1 MSVRNDSIKTK
12 KVAAALVAAVVL
24 TASSFGF
31 AAVAA
36 QPMHDEFNSDSGA
49 REAAAAKERIRK
61 ATEVPEN
68 PLGKQGALAMMS
80 NPNDPVVRWFE
91 NFDQTVFCYSK
102 TQGESAILTRGFNQE
117 AERVQQWTD
126 TAKKVAVKYRYL
138 AGVLRKLEFPP
149 GTTDIRDYVN
159 LVADWYAD
167 SASVYEDL
175 IKPRPAAKT
184 MEELEEGLD
193 SIHNRAK
200 GLKELNK
207 RIYAL
212 DTDLRMKYH
221 VHMRQQTDA
230 LQQYVKGNPSIEE
243 IKRVGGQV
251 PTR

>member
-1 MSVRNDSIKTK
+1 MKSGSESTKTK
-12 KVAAALVAAVVL
+12 KTVAALVAAVVL
-24 TASSFGF
+24 TASSLGF

-36 QPMHDEFNSDSGA
+36 QPMHDEFNSDGT

-61 ATEVPEN
+61 ATEVQEN
-68 PLGKQGALAMMS
+68 PMGKQGPLAMMS

-91 NFDQTVFCYSK
+91 NFDQTVYSYSK
-102 TQGESAILTRGFNQE
+102 TQSESAILTRGFNQE

-126 TAKKVAVKYRYL
+126 CARKVAVKYRYL

-149 GTTDIRDYVN
+149 GSTDIRDYVN

-193 SIHNRAK
+193 GIHNRAK

-230 LQQYVKGNPSIEE
+230 LQQFVKGNPTVEE
-243 IKRVGGQV
+243 IKRVGGQL
-251 PTR
+251 PR

>member
-1 MSVRNDSIKTK
+1 MSVREDSIKTK

-36 QPMHDEFNSDSGA
+36 QPSKPMHEEFNSSGT
-49 REAAAAKERIRK
+49 R
-61 ATEVPEN
+61 ATASVNPSAVQEN
-68 PLGKQGALAMMS
+68 PLGKQGAMAVMS

-91 NFDQTVFCYSK
+91 NFDATVFCYSK
-102 TQGESAILTRGFNQE
+102 TQSESAILTRGFNQE

-138 AGVLRKLEFPP
+138 ASVLRKLEFPP
-149 GTTDIRDYVN
+149 GATDIRDYVN

-184 MEELEEGLD
+184 MEELEEGLGG
-193 SIHNRAK
+193 IENRAQ
-200 GLKELNK
+200 GLKKLNE
-207 RIYAL
+207 RIFAL

-221 VHMRQQTDA
+221 VHAREQTDRF
-230 LQQYVKGNPSIEE
+230 QQYVKPKVSDEE
-243 IKRVGGQV
+243 LKRVGGQ
-251 PTR
+251 PR